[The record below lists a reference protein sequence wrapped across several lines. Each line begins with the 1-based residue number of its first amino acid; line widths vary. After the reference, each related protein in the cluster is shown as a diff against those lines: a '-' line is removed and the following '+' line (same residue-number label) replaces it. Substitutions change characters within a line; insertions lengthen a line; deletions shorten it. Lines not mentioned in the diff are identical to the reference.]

1 MLYLEF
7 RHVCLCLPWKCVN
20 AHCFRVLRC
29 CCCIWCTVLSL
40 RSQSTDIFRYAV
52 KKNVFLSYYAMQMRC
67 WFWFFWHAP
76 DTTHTPPP
84 CWVFLRF
91 STQKF
96 YIVGASIYWYIAVMA
111 GKCYYSM
118 FHSTHI
124 HLLYIDIHFVFVR
137 ACAPHF
143 LFA

>member
-52 KKNVFLSYYAMQMRC
+52 KKRVPLILSDANAMLILIFLACTR
-67 WFWFFWHAP
+67 HH
-76 DTTHTPPP
+76 THTPPT

>member
-52 KKNVFLSYYAMQMRC
+52 KKRVPLILCDANAMLILIFLACTR
-67 WFWFFWHAP
+67 HH
-76 DTTHTPPP
+76 THTHHHHAEYFYDFPPKNFTSLALPYIGTLRLWPVNVITP
-84 CWVFLRF
+84 CFIQHIYIY
-91 STQKF
+91 ST
-96 YIVGASIYWYIAVMA
+96 
-111 GKCYYSM
+111 
-118 FHSTHI
+118 
-124 HLLYIDIHFVFVR
+124 
-137 ACAPHF
+137 
-143 LFA
+143 